1 MTLEIQLY
9 NLVKSLGYPVSWS
22 HKNLNEQDTI
32 LPLIVIN
39 FLADNLNLYLDG
51 SAGYKNGR
59 VAFTIYAKKLSE
71 IFTIKES
78 LRTLVINADDFN
90 FSENQGF
97 TDFEDSVY
105 AYQLDFSYFFN
116 GTE

>member
-9 NLVKSLGYPVSWS
+9 NLVKTLGYPVSWT
-22 HKNLNEQDTI
+22 HKDLNKQDTT
-32 LPLIVIN
+32 LPFIVIN
-39 FLADNLNLYLDG
+39 FLSDTVNLYLDG
-51 SAGYKNGR
+51 SQGYKSGR
-59 VAFTIYAKKLSE
+59 IAFTIYSKKLSE
-71 IFTIKES
+71 SFQIKES
-78 LRTLVINADDFN
+78 LRTLLINADDFN
-90 FSENQGF
+90 FSENAGF